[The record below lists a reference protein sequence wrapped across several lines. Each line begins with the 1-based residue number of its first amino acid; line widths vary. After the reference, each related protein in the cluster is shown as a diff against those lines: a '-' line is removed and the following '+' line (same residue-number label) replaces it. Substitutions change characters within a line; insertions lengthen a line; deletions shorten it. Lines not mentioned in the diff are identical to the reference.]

1 MEDDDIIKKYQD
13 RLKSNV
19 SMEDVEDY
27 DPENFSREYQIFR
40 NDSLSTG
47 GNAYENACNSLGSI
61 VTVRPKDKDYE
72 KLNESIEATHLNIT
86 PEQAAGFASF
96 ITIITIFLGIMFS
109 LLYLFLTKEFSFTVI
124 TIFSIFLLTGI
135 LLLKPLTNIPNY
147 LANKWRLEAG
157 NQMVLCVLYIVMYMR
172 HTSNLEHGL
181 KFAAD
186 HVGKPLALDLRKI
199 FWDVETGKYSTIK
212 ESLDSYLVRWRG
224 YNLEFVEAFHLIE
237 GSLLE
242 ENEDRRVSLLE
253 KALDVILDGMYEKML
268 HYAHE
273 LQNPISILNML
284 GVVLPVL
291 GLVILPLVGSLVQGS
306 GITKVIILFTLYN
319 LLLPAVLYSF
329 GTSILSKRPTG
340 YSEVDILKDSE
351 VDKYT
356 NVVVDFFGKD
366 IFIHPFWIGF
376 IVFLA
381 VSLVGMIPIFLM
393 LSGSDFGFLGTYF
406 VDMRDDAGRLCR
418 FGNDCFGPFGPGSVI
433 LGLFLPLGLALGLAT
448 YYKIKSRSLI
458 KVRDNIKSLEKE
470 FSGSLF
476 QLGNRIGDG
485 IPAEIAFGDVAT
497 NMEGTP
503 TGNFFS
509 EVNDNIR
516 RLGMSMNNAIFGER
530 GAIRNFPSGLIETS
544 MKVLIESSKKGPLIV
559 AKSLVSISVYVNR
572 IHQVNERLRDL
583 LADTIS
589 SMKSQISFLSPI
601 ISGIVVGIS
610 TMIVTIIV
618 QLVNTLNASQTDS
631 SGVGNAT
638 GNLGTIAGIFNIPNI
653 IPSYYLQLIIGFY
666 LVEMVII
673 LSLLS
678 SRIENGYDKLNEQ
691 YDIGNNLFSSSV
703 LYLIL
708 SLIVTFIFTFLVSSI
723 VPK

>member
-61 VTVRPKDKDYE
+61 ATVRPKDRDYE

-96 ITIITIFLGIMFS
+96 ITIITIFLGIVFS

-124 TIFSIFLLTGI
+124 TIFLIFLLTGI

-147 LANKWRLEAG
+147 LANKWRLESG

-224 YNLEFVEAFHLIE
+224 YNLAFVEAFHLIE

-319 LLLPAVLYSF
+319 LLLPAVLYS
-329 GTSILSKRPTG
+329 
-340 YSEVDILKDSE
+340 
-351 VDKYT
+351 
-356 NVVVDFFGKD
+356 FGKD

-572 IHQVNERLRDL
+572 IQ
-583 LADTIS
+583 
-589 SMKSQISFLSPI
+589 KC
-601 ISGIVVGIS
+601 
-610 TMIVTIIV
+610 
-618 QLVNTLNASQTDS
+618 
-631 SGVGNAT
+631 
-638 GNLGTIAGIFNIPNI
+638 
-653 IPSYYLQLIIGFY
+653 
-666 LVEMVII
+666 
-673 LSLLS
+673 
-678 SRIENGYDKLNEQ
+678 
-691 YDIGNNLFSSSV
+691 
-703 LYLIL
+703 
-708 SLIVTFIFTFLVSSI
+708 
-723 VPK
+723 